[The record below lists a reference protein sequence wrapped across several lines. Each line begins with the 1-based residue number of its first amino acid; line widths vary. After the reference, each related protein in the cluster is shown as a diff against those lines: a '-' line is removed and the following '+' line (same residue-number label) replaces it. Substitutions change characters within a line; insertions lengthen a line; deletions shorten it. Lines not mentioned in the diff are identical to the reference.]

1 MEDELD
7 RCKDEIA
14 QQHAELKAEKVSAT
28 QQLLLIEY
36 ITAYVF
42 V

>member
-14 QQHAELKAEKVSAT
+14 QQHAELKAEKVSVT
-28 QQLLLIEY
+28 QQLPY
-36 ITAYVF
+36 IQPM
-42 V
+42 